1 MTKPLPATL
10 LLLPLVA
17 YTRWKE
23 ELEDNSSEP
32 RDAIQM
38 QFCLI
43 GEKIGAHLKLERRF
57 KSMGNNGAAGRFGDA
72 RRSLEE
78 KEKALLQQMRNEN
91 PEMSVPQC

>member
-32 RDAIQM
+32 RDVIQI

-43 GEKIGAHLKLERRF
+43 EEKIGANLKLERRF
-57 KSMGNNGAAGRFGDA
+57 KSKGKSGVAGRIGDE
-72 RRSLEE
+72 RRSLGE
-78 KEKALLQQMRNEN
+78 KE
-91 PEMSVPQC
+91 